1 MSSLKMEESRTTPAA
16 WVDMLDEN
24 DADLARVRLLWR
36 RGKGRYRPLVRDG
49 IDPTEL
55 ENASSTDWDACEL
68 PDSNLVWAVESGERP
83 DARRR
88 RLKHIATQ
96 LWTVAQHWARDRGP
110 VIDFQLR
117 GYGDDGGILFEVGKR
132 YKNGNGNGNG
142 NGHARRSRDE
152 DETELDV
159 DDERE
164 RERDR
169 ERDREREFVR
179 RREDRLLG
187 DFDQLHR
194 TYAELLT
201 RLARER
207 NEAMTTTQETT
218 RVTPNLLTSA
228 GEILKDAIEYQRTQV
243 TNLLD
248 QASGRRELDAIEIR
262 ERYRTQRQDQSYLFV
277 RDIFTTVVGVG
288 VPLALQLSQIWT
300 SRTGHALPEFKVAQQ
315 AMAYLGL
322 TLNAHQLRMLFSSD
336 ESSNSFLD
344 TLGEAAQRQDEREA
358 IMHLVGLEKL
368 FRSRLW
374 ADVVTPEQQIA
385 ARFILGRAAIY
396 RIATFGEE

>member
-1 MSSLKMEESRTTPAA
+1 
-16 WVDMLDEN
+16 
-24 DADLARVRLLWR
+24 
-36 RGKGRYRPLVRDG
+36 
-49 IDPTEL
+49 
-55 ENASSTDWDACEL
+55 
-68 PDSNLVWAVESGERP
+68 
-83 DARRR
+83 
-88 RLKHIATQ
+88 
-96 LWTVAQHWARDRGP
+96 
-110 VIDFQLR
+110 
-117 GYGDDGGILFEVGKR
+117 
-132 YKNGNGNGNG
+132 
-142 NGHARRSRDE
+142 
-152 DETELDV
+152 
-159 DDERE
+159 
-164 RERDR
+164 
-169 ERDREREFVR
+169 
-179 RREDRLLG
+179 
-187 DFDQLHR
+187 
-194 TYAELLT
+194 
-201 RLARER
+201 
-207 NEAMTTTQETT
+207 MTTTQETT

-243 TNLLD
+243 THLLD

-300 SRTGHALPEFKVAQQ
+300 SRTAHALPEFKVAQQ

-322 TLNAHQLRMLFSSD
+322 TLNAHQLRTLFSSD
-336 ESSNSFLD
+336 ESSDSFLD